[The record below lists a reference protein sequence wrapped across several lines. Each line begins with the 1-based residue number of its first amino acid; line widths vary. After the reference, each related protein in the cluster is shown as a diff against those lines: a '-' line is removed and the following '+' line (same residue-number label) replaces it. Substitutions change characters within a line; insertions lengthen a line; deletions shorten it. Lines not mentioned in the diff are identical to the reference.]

1 MYSTMDRD
9 EAQKTPVVIPPQ
21 DIKNDPERFLWYTG
35 SQGGGFKVS
44 FKKYKGRLINDTPM
58 HHLNRLVETSE
69 ENTKA
74 VSLPPFTTI

>member
-9 EAQKTPVVIPPQ
+9 EAQKIPVVIPPQ
-21 DIKNDPERFLWYTG
+21 DIKNDPERFFWYTG
-35 SQGGGFKVS
+35 SQGGGFKVP

-58 HHLNRLVETSE
+58 HHLNRLIETSE

-74 VSLPPFTTI
+74 VSLPSLTTI